1 LNIPYDADGQ
11 LASKGIVSE
20 DLLLALKNNAFFTGP
35 VPKTTGPELFNLE
48 YLESAQKVSK
58 TQSISIEDILA
69 TLCRF
74 TAETIT
80 ETIKTT
86 LPDLENAE
94 VFMSGGGM
102 HNPMIVGHLQECM
115 PGTVFYRTDDI
126 GIDGDAKEAVLF
138 ATLANEA
145 LAGGKTDFGSRRG
158 VPSVSMGKVS
168 FPN

>member
-1 LNIPYDADGQ
+1 
-11 LASKGIVSE
+11 LA
-20 DLLLALKNNAFFTGP
+20 
-35 VPKTTGPELFNLE
+35 
-48 YLESAQKVSK
+48 YLEVALENSK
-58 TQSISIEDILA
+58 TKELSREDIMA
-69 TLCRF
+69 TLCQF

-80 ETIKTT
+80 DCIFSISENT
-86 LPDLENAE
+86 LPSE

-102 HNPMIVGHLQECM
+102 HNPLIVNFLQKKM
-115 PGTVFYRTDDI
+115 PNTKFLRTDDI

-145 LAGGKTDFGSRRG
+145 LSGGETDFGIRKG